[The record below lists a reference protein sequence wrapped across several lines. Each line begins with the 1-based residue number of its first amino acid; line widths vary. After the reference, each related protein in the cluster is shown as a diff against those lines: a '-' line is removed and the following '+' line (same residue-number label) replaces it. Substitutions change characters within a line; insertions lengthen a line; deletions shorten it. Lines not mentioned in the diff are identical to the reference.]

1 MTTPVYINYFHP
13 VYNIG
18 LEDVRNAWLFCE
30 NKSPVKLKT
39 IMYQGLLAYRLPV
52 CGKRISYRNLKK
64 GLTKKNFVFHQE
76 ISLLPF

>member
-1 MTTPVYINYFHP
+1 MTTTVHINYFHRD
-13 VYNIG
+13 YNIG
-18 LEDVRNAWLFCE
+18 LEDLRNSWLFCE

-52 CGKRISYRNLKK
+52 SGKRISYRNLKK
-64 GLTKKNFVFHQE
+64 GLTKKNFVFRRE